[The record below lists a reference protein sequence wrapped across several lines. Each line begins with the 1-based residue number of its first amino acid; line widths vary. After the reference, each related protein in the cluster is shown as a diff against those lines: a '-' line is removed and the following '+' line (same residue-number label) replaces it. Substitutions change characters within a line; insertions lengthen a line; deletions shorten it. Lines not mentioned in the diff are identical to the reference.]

1 MLNCEIE
8 KGKFFL
14 RKNPASPE
22 PEIIFLQVGQ
32 LLSKPLP
39 LAKDTLQEEII
50 SKILIRL
57 MLLMNSYF
65 VQSGDLVTAAQHY
78 GTITNAKVVCT
89 PPCCSQRQCQGL

>member
-1 MLNCEIE
+1 MKLKRESV
-8 KGKFFL
+8 FL
-14 RKNPASPE
+14 GKNPVSPE
-22 PEIIFLQVGQ
+22 PEIVFLQVGQ

-39 LAKDTLQEEII
+39 LAKDALQEEII